1 MSKQPPPVTH
11 VGKWLSLLR
20 GGNRWF
26 LAVGHFAWPLGSYIT
41 DVMTRTSQGS
51 PPLQS
56 SLIIF
61 LIVLFFF
68 LVYYPSKNHLLL
80 RVQLCQLKKKK
91 SKTELTTPACIMVY
105 AIPQQDFV
113 FAIFKK
119 EILFLVLEN
128 KGISSCALPRSLGSG
143 CLGAASPCLP
153 YPRHGSNETKMI
165 RGKLDRFLMKG
176 FLSVVSFD
184 LVQWLEVLRRNG
196 IIGNRSSWGWQKQL
210 LLVGTSQTLP
220 IFLQRQIDSSDR
232 LSETIS

>member
-1 MSKQPPPVTH
+1 
-11 VGKWLSLLR
+11 
-20 GGNRWF
+20 
-26 LAVGHFAWPLGSYIT
+26 
-41 DVMTRTSQGS
+41 
-51 PPLQS
+51 
-56 SLIIF
+56 
-61 LIVLFFF
+61 
-68 LVYYPSKNHLLL
+68 LL

-128 KGISSCALPRSLGSG
+128 KGISSRALPRSLGSG

-196 IIGNRSSWGWQKQL
+196 IIGNRSSWG
-210 LLVGTSQTLP
+210 
-220 IFLQRQIDSSDR
+220 
-232 LSETIS
+232 

>member
-1 MSKQPPPVTH
+1 M
-11 VGKWLSLLR
+11 
-20 GGNRWF
+20 
-26 LAVGHFAWPLGSYIT
+26 AV
-41 DVMTRTSQGS
+41 TSQRR
-51 PPLQS
+51 Q
-56 SLIIF
+56 SLIPGRGAFCLAPGLLHHWCDDKNISRISSSAKF
-61 LIVLFFF
+61 CNYFFNCAFFF
-68 LVYYPSKNHLLL
+68 FSILSIKKSLIASSPVVPTE
-80 RVQLCQLKKKK
+80 KKK

-128 KGISSCALPRSLGSG
+128 KGISSRAPPRSLGSG

-165 RGKLDRFLMKG
+165 RGKLDHLLMKG

-210 LLVGTSQTLP
+210 LLVGTSQTLL

>member
-56 SLIIF
+56 SVIIF

-68 LVYYPSKNHLLL
+68 FNILSVKKSLIASSP
-80 RVQLCQLKKKK
+80 VVPTEKKK

-105 AIPQQDFV
+105 VIPQQDFV

-128 KGISSCALPRSLGSG
+128 EGISSRALPRCISMSSLSQ
-143 CLGAASPCLP
+143 AWQ
-153 YPRHGSNETKMI
+153 
-165 RGKLDRFLMKG
+165 
-176 FLSVVSFD
+176 
-184 LVQWLEVLRRNG
+184 QWN
-196 IIGNRSSWGWQKQL
+196 
-210 LLVGTSQTLP
+210 
-220 IFLQRQIDSSDR
+220 
-232 LSETIS
+232 